1 MLYVNLFALLLTQ
14 QLLAS
19 IESAVIPVLDNVTR
33 NSSGVGMSFEEEMV
47 DTYAT
52 SLGYGYNDS
61 VMMLPWPET
70 ISVNEYYNETQTQAE
85 KQLFH
90 TLTNETEPLTTSS
103 SEEVLSESA
112 YETTNNGTEDEDSLV
127 NEEDQTEQL
136 TEVTELQS
144 SLTRNI
150 SVSED
155 SSYESST
162 NSAQN
167 QTEHLT
173 TSFEEERLSESAYET
188 KNNGSDDGIS
198 LLKENQV
205 WFHHC
210 ATIRTASPLYAS
222 TLYSK
227 SECVVVSMCSGV
239 LAFIEMKLRD
249 PS

>member
-127 NEEDQTEQL
+127 NEEDQTE
-136 TEVTELQS
+136 
-144 SLTRNI
+144 
-150 SVSED
+150 
-155 SSYESST
+155 
-162 NSAQN
+162 
-167 QTEHLT
+167 HLT